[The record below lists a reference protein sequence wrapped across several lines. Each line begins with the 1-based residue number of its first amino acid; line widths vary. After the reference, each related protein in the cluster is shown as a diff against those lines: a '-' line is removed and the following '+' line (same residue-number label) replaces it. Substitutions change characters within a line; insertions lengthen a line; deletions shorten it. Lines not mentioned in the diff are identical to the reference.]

1 MSDPV
6 MTKQDKKVLKEAE
19 SIIENAN
26 EQGERK
32 KVKIKLTWII
42 SAICIVAILLLFLST
57 GFALCNI
64 GSNHIVKGVH
74 IKGIDVSG
82 LTQEEATKKVTDS
95 LSALLGMDLTLVH
108 NEEEITLSPADFYA
122 SFDIEQAVNL
132 AYQIGRTGNIFEQN
146 FAILNAL
153 ASQYDILPGLSYSPE
168 LLEEKLAQIEQ
179 SLPDYVVQ
187 PSYSVDGNE
196 LKIQKGKQ
204 GVAIEKATISNDIV
218 SVLTNLENATKKITI
233 PTTTVTPDDVDIDA
247 LYQEV
252 HKDAV
257 DAYYTKDP
265 FTVHPSSNGVDFAIS
280 IDEAK
285 TQYAESE
292 EECVIPLKVVYPKVS
307 TNQIGN
313 EAFPDQLAT
322 FSTNFSTK
330 NTNRSTNIRLA
341 VKKINGVVLMPGQ
354 SFSYNQTLG
363 KRTTAAGY
371 KVAAVYS
378 NGEVSEGVG
387 GGICQ
392 VSSTLYNSVLL
403 SNLEVVE
410 RHNHSFNPGYVPAG
424 QDATVSWGGPDF
436 KFKNNR
442 SYPVRI
448 VASVKG
454 GTITVQIFGMKQDD
468 DYTVKIKSS
477 VVGSIP
483 FKTTYKTD
491 GSLAPGETKVLQ
503 KGSNGVKSVT
513 YKILYRDGQEVSR
526 TEISRDSYNPHNK
539 VIATA
544 GDAVAE

>member
-6 MTKQDKKVLKEAE
+6 ITKEDKKVLKEAE
-19 SIIENAN
+19 TIIENA
-26 EQGERK
+26 GEPK
-32 KVKIKLTWII
+32 KLKIKLTWII
-42 SAICIVAILLLFLST
+42 SAVCILAILLLLLST
-57 GFALCNI
+57 GFALLNI
-64 GSNHIVKGVH
+64 GSDRIVKGVY
-74 IKGIDVSG
+74 IKGIDVSN
-82 LTQEEATKKVTDS
+82 LTPEEATKKVTDS

-122 SFDIEQAVNL
+122 SFDIEQAVTL
-132 AYQIGRTGNIFEQN
+132 AYQVGCTGNIFEQN
-146 FAILNAL
+146 FQILNAL
-153 ASQYDILPGLSYSPE
+153 ASQCDILPGLSSSPD
-168 LLEEKLAQIEQ
+168 LLAEKLSQIEQ

-187 PSYSVDGNE
+187 PSYSIDGNE

-204 GVAIEKATISNDIV
+204 GVAIEKAVITEEIVTILS
-218 SVLTNLENATKKITI
+218 NLENTTKKITL
-233 PTTTVTPDDVDIDA
+233 PTTTVIPDELDMGA

-257 DAYYTKDP
+257 DAYYTRDP

-280 IDEAK
+280 LDEAK
-285 TQYAESE
+285 AQYAEAGE
-292 EECVIPLKVVYPKVS
+292 EYVIPLKVVYPKVS

-322 FSTNFSTK
+322 FSTKFSTK

-341 VKKINGVVLMPGQ
+341 VKKINGSVLMPGQ
-354 SFSYNQTLG
+354 SFSYNQTVG
-363 KRTTAAGY
+363 KRTIAAGF
-371 KVAAVYS
+371 KVAGVYA
-378 NGEVSEGVG
+378 NGEVTEGVG

-448 VASVKG
+448 VASVSG

-468 DYTVKIKSS
+468 DYTVRIKSS
-477 VVGSIP
+477 VIGSIP

-513 YKILYRDGQEVSR
+513 YKILSKNGQEVSR
-526 TEISRDSYNPHNK
+526 KEISRDIYNPHNK
-539 VIATA
+539 IIATGGEA
-544 GDAVAE
+544 APAAQ